1 MAEPLAAPKQRYLFI
16 DLYRSAVILLMLEG
30 HVFRTF
36 LPLRVQQA
44 PLFQFHEFF
53 HGLSAPAF
61 LFGAGLTFVISTRK
75 RWESF
80 HHWDEPLARRVRRLL
95 LVLCLGVALHLPYF
109 SFRKIILECTSD
121 EILRLFQF
129 DVLHCIGIGL
139 LLLHAL
145 VFFFKTE
152 VRFYGL
158 VLSTIL
164 IVCFAT
170 PLVWDVDFTRT
181 LSLPLAQMLNGNHGS
196 PFPLFPY
203 VGFLFAGVIISWEF
217 LIASEQRREAI
228 FMRKLL
234 MAGMMLVIIGFGSDV
249 LPFQL
254 YPHYNFWFT
263 SPGYFLIR
271 AGALMI
277 VVSAFWYLAQN
288 AATPARIFTVLGV
301 ESLFVYVLHLLVLYG
316 SAMNPR
322 MNLQVILGNEL
333 TIVQTMGVFLALL
346 FSILGITL
354 GWNFLKRRHF
364 HAYRLLQLAG
374 AAVVLFLFFTRDF

>member
-1 MAEPLAAPKQRYLFI
+1 MAELRAAPKQRYLFI

-36 LPLRVQQA
+36 LSAQVQQS
-44 PLFQFHEFF
+44 PIFQFHEFF

-75 RWESF
+75 RWESY
-80 HHWDEPLARRVRRLL
+80 HHWAEPLARRVRKLL
-95 LVLCLGVALHLPYF
+95 LVFALGLALRLPYF
-109 SFRKIILECTSD
+109 SFRKIVLECTHE

-170 PLVWDVDFTRT
+170 PLVWDMDFLR
-181 LSLPLAQMLNGNHGS
+181 LIPLPFAQMVNGIHGS

-203 VGFLFAGVIISWEF
+203 VGFLFAGVIVSWEF
-217 LIASEQRREAI
+217 LIASEQKRESV
-228 FMRKLL
+228 FMRKLPAIGAAL
-234 MAGMMLVIIGFGSDV
+234 IIVGFLSDIV
-249 LPFQL
+249 PLQL

-263 SPGYFLIR
+263 SPSYFLIR
-271 AGALMI
+271 VGALMMI
-277 VVSAFWYLAQN
+277 VAAFWFLAGN
-288 AATPARIFTVLGV
+288 ARTPRRIFTILGI
-301 ESLFVYVLHLLVLYG
+301 ESLFVYVLHLR
-316 SAMNPR
+316 S
-322 MNLQVILGNEL
+322 EE
-333 TIVQTMGVFLALL
+333 
-346 FSILGITL
+346 
-354 GWNFLKRRHF
+354 RRVGKEC
-364 HAYRLLQLAG
+364 RL
-374 AAVVLFLFFTRDF
+374 